1 MPQSLASEPIA
12 IALERHHDDEPP
24 QEGLSFAESF
34 RRVAGYQFQLRT
46 SSLHHHDQSQ
56 THHRV
61 SSLSVLPGSDGL
73 EGSPGRSST
82 RVSQSWHP
90 VTETSPLQTSPLRR
104 GQEDGENSL
113 PSSPAFTIAS
123 SVVSDLNTM
132 TPYRDAHQG
141 FDEEERDDE
150 TRPLLAP
157 ALKIIEEPRWTP
169 HSTFSQTIFNAVN
182 ILMGIGLLSLPFAF
196 RLTGWVLGLS
206 MLFLFAAM
214 TRKTA
219 GTVAKCL
226 DAPVPSSLPFKTSC
240 TFGDFGEVA
249 FGLQGRGFIS
259 VVFVLELFA
268 ASVALVIL
276 TADSFVSLFPS
287 LDLDF
292 VKACTV
298 ALILPATLPRSLSL
312 ASYGSL
318 VGVLALVNLLLI
330 VLYSGLWTLES
341 PGSIRNPAETLAFP
355 ENWMH
360 VPLALGLVMSGFSG
374 HSVFPSIYRDMIQP
388 KQYPSMVNISYMIT
402 TTIYVFIS
410 VAGYLMFGSET
421 REEISLNLPLVPSY
435 NSVLIQIT
443 IWLVA
448 FNSMTKYPLAVFPV
462 NAQMELVIGRLQ
474 PCLPAWVFRLVI
486 CSAVSGCIL
495 LVSILLPGFHY
506 IMAIL
511 GSLFCFTV
519 SIVFPESCY
528 LRLYGSELSPLQRLV
543 SWSLILSGSVFGIIG
558 TVWAFIPMDI

>member
-1 MPQSLASEPIA
+1 
-12 IALERHHDDEPP
+12 
-24 QEGLSFAESF
+24 
-34 RRVAGYQFQLRT
+34 
-46 SSLHHHDQSQ
+46 
-56 THHRV
+56 
-61 SSLSVLPGSDGL
+61 
-73 EGSPGRSST
+73 
-82 RVSQSWHP
+82 
-90 VTETSPLQTSPLRR
+90 
-104 GQEDGENSL
+104 
-113 PSSPAFTIAS
+113 
-123 SVVSDLNTM
+123 M
-132 TPYRDAHQG
+132 TPFRDANQG
-141 FDEEERDDE
+141 FDDDAEEGE
-150 TRPLLAP
+150 TRPLLAQTDT
-157 ALKIIEEPRWTP
+157 KITEEQQWTP
-169 HSTFSQTIFNAVN
+169 HSTYSQTIFNAVN

-196 RLTGWVLGLS
+196 RLIGWVLGLS

-219 GTVAKCL
+219 GSVAKCL
-226 DAPVPSSLPFKTSC
+226 DAAVPSHLPFKTSC

-276 TADSFVSLFPS
+276 TADSVVALFPNFD
-287 LDLDF
+287 LDL

-330 VLYSGLWTLES
+330 VLFSGLWTLES
-341 PGSIRNPAETLAFP
+341 PGSIRNPAQTFAFP

-388 KQYPSMVNISYMIT
+388 KQYPSMVSVSYIIT
-402 TTIYVFIS
+402 TTIYVFIA
-410 VAGYLMFGSET
+410 VAGYLMFGTET
-421 REEISLNLPLVPSY
+421 REEISQNLPLVPSY
-435 NSVLIQIT
+435 NYVLIQIT

-448 FNSMTKYPLAVFPV
+448 LNSMTKYPLAIFPV
-462 NAQMELVIGRLQ
+462 NAQMERVLLGRS
-474 PCLPAWVFRLVI
+474 CLLFR
-486 CSAVSGCIL
+486 VSGCIL

-528 LRLYGSELSPLQRLV
+528 LVLYKDELGAWERFV
-543 SWSLILSGSVFGIIG
+543 SWSLIIFGALFGLIG